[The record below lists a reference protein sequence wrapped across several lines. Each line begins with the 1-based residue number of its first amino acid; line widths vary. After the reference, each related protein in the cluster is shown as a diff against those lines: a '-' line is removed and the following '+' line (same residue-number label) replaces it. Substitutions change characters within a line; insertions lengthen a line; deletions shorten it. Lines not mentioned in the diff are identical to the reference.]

1 MPSTVVHASLA
12 DLSPAEQRAFQA
24 ALDQA
29 RLGLEESGVPVGS
42 SLLRGNEIVAA
53 GRNRR
58 VQEGDPIAH
67 GEMNCLRL
75 AGRQPTYG
83 DTVLVTTLSPCDM
96 CTGAIS
102 LFKIPRVIVGEAENF
117 VGGHERLAANGVE
130 VVLVDDDDC
139 KSLMREFMD
148 RFPDVWAEDIAE
160 SDARD

>member
-1 MPSTVVHASLA
+1 MSSPVVRCTLT
-12 DLSPAEQRAFQA
+12 DLPAAEQRAFRA
-24 ALDQA
+24 AVDQA

-42 SLLRGNEIVAA
+42 SLLRGDEIVAA

-75 AGRQPTYG
+75 AGRQATYA

-102 LFKIPRVIVGEAENF
+102 LFKIPRVIVGEADSF
-117 VGGHERLAANGVE
+117 VGGHDRLAAAGVE
-130 VVLVDDDDC
+130 VVLVDDDEC
-139 KSLMREFMD
+139 KSLMQEFMT
-148 RFPDVWAEDIAE
+148 RFPEVWAEDIAE
-160 SDARD
+160 PDAG